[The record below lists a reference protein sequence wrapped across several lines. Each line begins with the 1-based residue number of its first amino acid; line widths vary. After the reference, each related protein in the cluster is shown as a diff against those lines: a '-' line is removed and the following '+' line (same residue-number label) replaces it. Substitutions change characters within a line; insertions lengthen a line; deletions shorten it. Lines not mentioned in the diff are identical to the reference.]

1 MEHVQK
7 NKRLYSFLLV
17 LCLVCNLFTGIP
29 AAEAAESDLLS
40 AIPSQTISTTPAQIT
55 LSIAKD
61 ENGSAMAF
69 NWVVTDTFSTEGK
82 SNLVYSENSD
92 MSDAVTVSAQRKDP
106 NGNDIETDT
115 EEEWGVFENVY
126 AYSAKTY
133 SLTAGETYYYQ
144 VGNETDGYTETES
157 FKAPDKNTGSF
168 SFVVSADTQSNT
180 KDGYNNTR
188 ELYNYIAEQESN
200 AAFLIHTGDIVEDGN
215 VSVQWEWFFEA
226 AKNLLCSIPMMT
238 TPGNHESGHHDKNL
252 VNFKAHTN
260 FETLTAPEGLSENV
274 KGTVYSFEYGNALFI
289 CLNTAAGSADDK
301 IQFDFLRQQVEQTN
315 KKWKIVFMHIPPYDP
330 GKNHYSVDN
339 ETGKLLSDAGVDL
352 VLSGHEHAYAR
363 NTLLTTDAGIKE
375 AEPGNAPT
383 YVIGGSV
390 MNAAYDRNSK
400 SDLWSQTFV
409 ELRKPSG
416 GGIYA
421 PGVYA
426 SVDVKEDSLTYTA
439 YYKAD
444 GENFSAIDTFT
455 INKNGNS
462 EETPVEKKPLEI
474 DSAEDLVTLSK
485 MDISDRDIILTKDID
500 MEGLEFTPL
509 NGNVLYNGIFD
520 GQGHVIKNL
529 SISNTGKNC
538 TGLIGCVG
546 LDGTVKNL
554 GLENVSIIGANSTG
568 GITGALLGTV
578 SSCYVTGEISG
589 AKNVGGVTGILH
601 AGTIENCWTD
611 AVVTASSYG
620 GGLFGC
626 TDYRGTNGKE
636 TDPSVLMQNGFTGP
650 VTDRKHKVI
659 NNLVMGKTKE
669 KTSAMIG
676 DWSGSKGSS
685 CNVFDGNV
693 LWLDSVA
700 TGNIYGY
707 VSSSAK
713 ILTAGCENVYCVTP
727 ALTVDTANIANFT
740 TRTAAQLGEQK
751 TYEALGWDF
760 ENIWTWSAALGHPVL
775 KNVTVPAEPYEP
787 KPDNSVQ
794 FTSLVTTFAGDAKTS
809 RAFTWHTNT
818 NINKS
823 AVQAIEKKN
832 YKDETSFS
840 GSNVISTTGTVTIL
854 QTSADGE
861 KRNVHHAN
869 LTGLTAGT
877 QYYYRVGDGE
887 SVWSDIYTFTTEAK
901 DTEEFTFY
909 HITDTQAS
917 SGNYKNYKSI
927 LDAVTKSNSEGAFIL
942 HSGDVMQNNQTSHY
956 DAVYKMI
963 ADYTSWLPSM
973 VTPGNHELEK
983 DLDKDVTN
991 SAYAVENPN
1000 YVKGVENFKSHYMYP
1015 DNGPENS
1022 KQLVYSFDYGNA
1034 HFAILN
1040 SNNVNGSATTGLDD
1054 MTKQIAWLKNDMN
1067 ASDKTWKIVSV
1078 HVGPYNTYGTSL
1090 TSLANAL
1097 DELGVDVVF
1106 FGHNHVFMR
1115 SNAIKGGE
1123 IKALNQDGSVD
1134 AESGT
1139 VYYSSGS
1146 AGGSGTINEKGKKWF
1161 SATKSSSYPTYGV
1174 IKVTEDS
1181 LTINTYELQNE
1192 ENLIDTVTIKKNIQE
1207 SDKPVQSV
1215 QLPRSVTYLWE
1226 TANKNDGT
1234 FLARFNWI
1242 MDADETAP
1250 SYLFYAEKDNYEK
1263 TGKLEQI
1270 AAKVTTVDLTDKLNA
1285 KGYKNGTANYK
1296 GEAGA
1301 EYCYAPV
1308 KSYKAE
1314 TPALKPNTEYV
1325 YCVGADISDSNSVT
1339 ALQTIKTPA
1348 ADTDTFDFLF
1358 FTDAQQGAC
1367 GSYEKTLKEYE
1378 TLTKTLNQAV
1388 KDYPD
1393 AAFILSGGDQVN
1405 YGIDTWEWDAFFASS
1420 QDVFSRYPLYLST
1433 GNHECDGAPDWA
1445 ADGKWT
1451 PVDQTCSAVLGRY
1464 NPPENGVAYYG
1475 GGKDGTSPVL
1485 TSGDAYEESK
1495 AGNYYFIY
1503 GDTLFLV
1510 MDFQDTSAKG
1520 LTEAQQ
1526 EWLKTVVENNPAK
1539 WKVAVMHKTLFGYR
1553 VGDPTA
1559 GVWRTWSDTFD
1570 EAGIDL
1576 VLMGHDHV
1584 YTRTKYY
1591 SDGAVTN
1598 PQEDGS
1604 GTTYITSSSAND
1616 GGRSDRYNP
1625 NAYTLV
1631 NSTGHYDQSYIGI
1644 SISPKAIRVT
1654 SKGFDAEG
1662 KLVTVE
1668 DNALVTDTPRSM
1680 YKADTETEQKAYQ
1693 LNVTGGMIQNIEGT
1707 TAEITAGTEVTVTAL
1722 VPEGQEFV
1730 SWTVSGLEG
1739 IDINSHTLTFQMP
1752 EHNVMLSATFRTVD
1766 SDDTDSN
1773 GNSSGSSSGGGFSGV
1788 YNYPVK
1794 LAGVDGANV
1803 TLSDSYA
1810 VAGEIVTIT
1819 ISPDRGKQVA
1829 EVIITDASGNAVS
1842 SKKIANNQYS
1852 FTMPANTVNVD
1863 VILKDAN
1870 YDLRIVM
1877 QINSK
1882 NILQN
1887 TDYVTSDV
1895 APVIVDNRTMVPIR
1909 IVTELLGGTADWDA
1923 ETRTVTLQ
1931 INGKILSMVI
1941 DEEIPGFGTSAVII
1955 DSRTYVPIRYVAE
1968 KLGANVEWI
1977 EAAQQ
1982 IVIEK

>member
-69 NWVVTDTFSTEGK
+69 NWVVTDTFSTAGE

-92 MSDAVTVSAQRKDP
+92 MSDAVIVSAQRKDP
-106 NGNDIETDT
+106 DGDDIETDT
-115 EEEWGVFENVY
+115 ETEWGVFENVH
-126 AYSAKTY
+126 AYSAEIYDLK
-133 SLTAGETYYYQ
+133 AGKTYYYQ
-144 VGNETDGYTETES
+144 VGNETDGYTETAS
-157 FKAPDKNTGSF
+157 FKAPDKNTDSF

-180 KDGYNNTR
+180 KAGYNNTR

-260 FETLTAPEGLSENV
+260 FETLTAPEGLSENA

-301 IQFDFLRQQVEQTN
+301 IQFEFLRQQVEQTN

-416 GGIYA
+416 SGIYA

-426 SVDVKEDSLTYTA
+426 SVDVEEDSLTYTA
-439 YYKAD
+439 YYKEN

-462 EETPVEKKPLEI
+462 EEPPVEKKPLEI

-509 NGNVLYNGIFD
+509 NGSVLYNGIFD

-554 GLENVSIIGANSTG
+554 GLENVSITGSNNTGGVAGVMMGTVSSCYVTGSVSGGMDVGGITGILHAGTIENCWTGVKVTASSYGGGLLGTTDYRGTNNSNSPLNDIMKGPVTTKGHVLKNNLVMGSLKGSNAGACVGNWTGKNGSSCTDFNGNVLWLDSVDCGKIYAWLSNSGSVNASSYENVYCTTLTFNDERDIANFTSRTAEQLGEQATYEALGWDFETVWAWDENLNHPNLQPFMEPQVETVKIKTADDLVALSKRSDISNVNIKLENDIDMTGKSISPIGGSLAYNGTFDGKGNVIKNLTISNANGNCTGLIGYVGLDGTVKNLGLENVSITGANSTG
-568 GITGALLGTV
+568 GIAGALLGTV
-578 SSCYVTGEISG
+578 SSCYVIGEISG

-611 AVVTASSYG
+611 AEIIASSYG

-626 TDYRGTNGKE
+626 TDYRGTNGKD

-659 NNLVMGKTKE
+659 NNLVMGETKGS
-669 KTSAMIG
+669 TSAMIG
-676 DWSGSKGSS
+676 DWSGSKGSK

-700 TGNIYGY
+700 TEKIYGWI
-707 VSSSAK
+707 SGNAQIS
-713 ILTAGCENVYCVTP
+713 TAGCENVYCVTP

-740 TRTAAQLGEQK
+740 SRTAAQLGEQN

-840 GSNVISTTGTVTIL
+840 GSNVISTTGTVTTL

-887 SVWSDIYTFTTEAK
+887 SVWSDIYTFTTEAE
-901 DTEEFTFY
+901 DTEEFIFY

-917 SGNYKNYKSI
+917 SGIYKNYKSI

-983 DLDKDVTN
+983 DLDKAETN

-1015 DNGPENS
+1015 DNGPANS

-1161 SATKSSSYPTYGV
+1161 AATKSSSYPTYGV

-1192 ENLIDTVTIKKNIQE
+1192 EKLIDTVTIKKNIQE

-1226 TANKNDGT
+1226 TADKKDGT

-1301 EYCYAPV
+1301 KYCYAPV

-1314 TPALKPNTEYV
+1314 TPALKPNT
-1325 YCVGADISDSNSVT
+1325 
-1339 ALQTIKTPA
+1339 
-1348 ADTDTFDFLF
+1348 
-1358 FTDAQQGAC
+1358 
-1367 GSYEKTLKEYE
+1367 
-1378 TLTKTLNQAV
+1378 
-1388 KDYPD
+1388 
-1393 AAFILSGGDQVN
+1393 
-1405 YGIDTWEWDAFFASS
+1405 
-1420 QDVFSRYPLYLST
+1420 
-1433 GNHECDGAPDWA
+1433 
-1445 ADGKWT
+1445 
-1451 PVDQTCSAVLGRY
+1451 
-1464 NPPENGVAYYG
+1464 
-1475 GGKDGTSPVL
+1475 
-1485 TSGDAYEESK
+1485 
-1495 AGNYYFIY
+1495 
-1503 GDTLFLV
+1503 
-1510 MDFQDTSAKG
+1510 
-1520 LTEAQQ
+1520 
-1526 EWLKTVVENNPAK
+1526 
-1539 WKVAVMHKTLFGYR
+1539 
-1553 VGDPTA
+1553 
-1559 GVWRTWSDTFD
+1559 
-1570 EAGIDL
+1570 
-1576 VLMGHDHV
+1576 
-1584 YTRTKYY
+1584 
-1591 SDGAVTN
+1591 
-1598 PQEDGS
+1598 
-1604 GTTYITSSSAND
+1604 
-1616 GGRSDRYNP
+1616 
-1625 NAYTLV
+1625 
-1631 NSTGHYDQSYIGI
+1631 
-1644 SISPKAIRVT
+1644 
-1654 SKGFDAEG
+1654 
-1662 KLVTVE
+1662 
-1668 DNALVTDTPRSM
+1668 
-1680 YKADTETEQKAYQ
+1680 
-1693 LNVTGGMIQNIEGT
+1693 
-1707 TAEITAGTEVTVTAL
+1707 
-1722 VPEGQEFV
+1722 
-1730 SWTVSGLEG
+1730 
-1739 IDINSHTLTFQMP
+1739 
-1752 EHNVMLSATFRTVD
+1752 
-1766 SDDTDSN
+1766 
-1773 GNSSGSSSGGGFSGV
+1773 
-1788 YNYPVK
+1788 
-1794 LAGVDGANV
+1794 
-1803 TLSDSYA
+1803 
-1810 VAGEIVTIT
+1810 
-1819 ISPDRGKQVA
+1819 
-1829 EVIITDASGNAVS
+1829 
-1842 SKKIANNQYS
+1842 
-1852 FTMPANTVNVD
+1852 
-1863 VILKDAN
+1863 
-1870 YDLRIVM
+1870 
-1877 QINSK
+1877 
-1882 NILQN
+1882 
-1887 TDYVTSDV
+1887 
-1895 APVIVDNRTMVPIR
+1895 
-1909 IVTELLGGTADWDA
+1909 
-1923 ETRTVTLQ
+1923 
-1931 INGKILSMVI
+1931 
-1941 DEEIPGFGTSAVII
+1941 
-1955 DSRTYVPIRYVAE
+1955 
-1968 KLGANVEWI
+1968 
-1977 EAAQQ
+1977 
-1982 IVIEK
+1982 